1 MNDPVEPA
9 SADIDRAVVTLRS
22 GGLVA
27 FPTETVYGLGADA
40 SNDEAVRRVFQ
51 VKGRPSDHPLIVH
64 LSDAS
69 LLNDWAAEVS
79 PTAQLLADAFWPGP
93 LTLLLERS
101 STVSSAVTGG
111 RSTVGLRVPDHPV
124 ALELL
129 RAFGGGIAA
138 PSANRFGRVSPT
150 TAAHVVADLGDDVEV
165 VLDGGPCRVGV
176 ESTIVDLTS
185 DRPIVLRAGGVSLDR
200 LEEVLGHSVDVHVS
214 AEPSTGG
221 ARAPGMLEAHYAPN
235 ARVVLATEHE
245 LVDVLIEVLG
255 STTGPVGLLAEGAL
269 VGLPEDIVE
278 LEPAGTADE
287 YAAVLYSRLRQA
299 DRLRLAVLVCVPPP
313 EVGVGLA
320 VNDRL
325 RRAAASSNDESHNSD

>member
-1 MNDPVEPA
+1 VTDSVEPTQA
-9 SADIDRAVVTLRS
+9 EIERAVATLRS

-40 SNDEAVRRVFQ
+40 ANDDAVRRVFE

-64 LSDAS
+64 LADAS
-69 LLNDWAAEVS
+69 QLDEWAASVS
-79 PTAQLLADAFWPGP
+79 PTARTLADAFWPGP
-93 LTLLLERS
+93 LTLLVERS
-101 STVSSAVTGG
+101 SSVSPAVTGG
-111 RSTVGLRVPDHPV
+111 RSTLGLRVPDHPV

-129 RAFGGGIAA
+129 RTFGGGIAA

-150 TAAHVVADLGDDVEV
+150 TAAHVVADLGDDVDV

-176 ESTIVDLTS
+176 ESTIVDLTA
-185 DRPIVLRAGGVSLDR
+185 DPPVVLRAGGISLDR
-200 LEEVLGHSVDVHVS
+200 LEEVLGHSLEVHVS
-214 AEPSTGG
+214 NEPSNAG

-235 ARVVLATEHE
+235 ARVMLASEHE
-245 LVDVLIEVLG
+245 LVDLLIDILK
-255 STTGPVGLLAEGAL
+255 SAKGPIGLLAESSL
-269 VGLPEDIVE
+269 VGLPEDVVV

-299 DRLRLAVLVCVPPP
+299 DRLGLEALVCVPPP
-313 EVGVGLA
+313 AVGVGLA

-325 RRAAASSNDESHNSD
+325 RRAAASSQG